1 MQNLGHS
8 FTLYVKFQNYSNF
21 GGNCLWFIKINSEMD
36 GIYHLNADIGQTDM
50 DKAIFLLW
58 FRWFQNLIPLKI
70 KNHLNIDD

>member
-1 MQNLGHS
+1 MI
-8 FTLYVKFQNYSNF
+8 Y
-21 GGNCLWFIKINSEMD
+21 KINSEMD

-50 DKAIFLLW
+50 DKAISLLW